1 MLTLLAALALA
12 AAPSPT
18 RIQGQRPP
26 LAVCPTIYIPP
37 VVVTLKNER
46 EQVLGLGSPP
56 PRRPPEDNG
65 LRVTQ
70 ERTGRYTVS
79 VQRQWYRPVTLH
91 HVEVKE
97 NKCGPVKPT
106 LLTIRLTPVPNAPT
120 LRRFVLLGPRDLR
133 VGSWPFYQRY
143 TAFVDAP
150 AGQREVVWSSSN
162 PDVATVDQTGMLRSV
177 CSREGGWT
185 TVTATLKTDPT
196 RQASLR
202 FGTGG
207 SGMVCPRGKVDR

>member
-1 MLTLLAALALA
+1 MLPLLAALALA
-12 AAPSPT
+12 AAPQSA
-18 RIQGQRPP
+18 QEPP
-26 LAVCPTIYIPP
+26 RVVCPAVLTPP
-37 VVVTLKNER
+37 VVVTLKNEQGLVLADASGLLFAPQR
-46 EQVLGLGSPP
+46 EAEIRV
-56 PRRPPEDNG
+56 RREG
-65 LRVTQ
+65 Q
-70 ERTGRYTVS
+70 GRYTVS
-79 VQRQWYRPVTLH
+79 VQRQWYRSVTLRRLR
-91 HVEVKE
+91 VEVNE
-97 NKCGPVKPT
+97 CGPARPT

-120 LRRFVLLGPRDLR
+120 VRRFVVLGPRDLR

-185 TVTATLKTDPT
+185 TITATLKTDPA

-207 SGMVCPRGKVDR
+207 GGMVCPRGRVDR